1 MKKPKVYVT
10 RRLPFPAFELL
21 KKYCEIDL
29 HDSDAPPTREQIKE
43 HIRGKDG
50 LLCLLTDKIDKEIM
64 DLAPELKVISTYS
77 VGYDH
82 IDIEEAT
89 KRGIYITHTPGV
101 LTDAVA
107 DLVWA
112 LLLSI
117 ARRIVEADKCIRSGK
132 WKIAWYPTFMLG
144 SDVYGKTLGIIG
156 LGRIGTAVARR
167 ARGFNMKIIYYS
179 RTRKPHLEKELGLE
193 FKSLDNVLKEADFVV
208 LSVAL
213 TKETYH
219 MISERELKLMKPTS
233 YLINISRGAV
243 VDTNA
248 LVRALKEKWI
258 AGAALD
264 VFEEEPLPPD
274 HPLTKLDNVVLTPHI
289 GSATYGT
296 RSKMAEMAIKG
307 LLSVLSG
314 KEPEFLVNPEVKKI
328 RPLSEVKMI
337 EVEEI

>member
-1 MKKPKVYVT
+1 MVRPKVYVT

-21 KKYCEIDL
+21 KKYCDVDL
-29 HDSDAPPTREQIKE
+29 YDSDAPPPREEIKE
-43 HIRGKDG
+43 HIRGKDA

-89 KRGIYITHTPGV
+89 KRGIYVTHTPGV
-101 LTDAVA
+101 LTNAVA

-112 LLLSI
+112 LLLGI
-117 ARRIVEADKCIRSGK
+117 ARKIVVADKCVREGC

-167 ARGFNMKIIYYS
+167 AKGFNMRIIYYS
-179 RTRKPHLEKELGLE
+179 RTKKPNLEKELGLE
-193 FKSLDNVLKEADFVV
+193 FKPLDDLLKEADYVV

-219 MISERELKLMKPTS
+219 MIGEKELKLMKPTA

-248 LVRALKEKWI
+248 LVKALKEKWI

-264 VFEEEPLPPD
+264 VFEQEPLPKD
-274 HPLTKLDNVVLTPHI
+274 HPLCELENVILTPHI
-289 GSATYGT
+289 GSATQGT
-296 RSKMAEMAIKG
+296 RAKMAEVAIKG

-314 KEPEFLVNPEVKKI
+314 KEPEFLVNPEVKKV
-328 RPLSEVKMI
+328 RPLSQVKMI
-337 EVEEI
+337 EVTEL